1 MTALELQA
9 NKQSLI
15 ESILSIDD
23 ADTIEKVKKYVSRIR
38 KADTTKTTSE
48 AGPLVMTDE
57 VFKETVINAT
67 HDFRNGGKTYS
78 PDDMRKILS
87 NINI

>member
-23 ADTIEKVKKYVSRIR
+23 ADTIEKVKKYVSRLR

-48 AGPLVMTDE
+48 VGIAYLLYKAVKASLNEIYPVYGMLPNHSSAYLCC
-57 VFKETVINAT
+57 IN
-67 HDFRNGGKTYS
+67 KT
-78 PDDMRKILS
+78 
-87 NINI
+87 